1 MWILWKSGLS
11 YCFRSVDTVDNSVD
25 NFKSFPHN
33 YFFYPQVCLSTYY
46 PQAFH
51 RYPVDNYSVSFVTM
65 FSKNFIKQ
73 NFHKQIF
80 YEIRILNYSVKPYG
94 YLSFNNKFCTLSTI
108 NFVFEFDLISFSILL
123 QACITVE

>member
-11 YCFRSVDTVDNSVD
+11 SYFRSVDTVDNYVE
-25 NFKSFPHN
+25 NFTNFPHN
-33 YFFYPQVCLSTYY
+33 YFFYPQVCLSTHY

-51 RYPVDNYSVSFVTM
+51 NCTVENYYVTFVTM
-65 FSKNFIKQ
+65 FSKNYIKQ

-80 YEIRILNYSVKPYG
+80 YEIRILNYFVKPYG
-94 YLSFNNKFCTLSTI
+94 YLLFNNKFCTLSTI
-108 NFVFEFDLISFSILL
+108 NFVFEFVLISFSILL

>member
-11 YCFRSVDTVDNSVD
+11 SYFRSVDTVDNFVE
-25 NFKSFPHN
+25 NFTNFPHN
-33 YFFYPQVCLSTYY
+33 YFFYPQVCLSTHY

-51 RYPVDNYSVSFVTM
+51 NYAVENYYVSFVTM

-73 NFHKQIF
+73 KFCKQIF
-80 YEIRILNYSVKPYG
+80 YENRILNYSVKPYG